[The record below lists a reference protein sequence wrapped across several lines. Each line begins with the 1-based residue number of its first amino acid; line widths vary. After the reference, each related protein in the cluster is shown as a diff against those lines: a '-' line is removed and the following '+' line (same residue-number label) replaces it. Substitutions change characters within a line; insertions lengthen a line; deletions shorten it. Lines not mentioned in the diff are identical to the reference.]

1 MMNIDGIFSGIVLDH
16 IPSGMGL
23 QIYHDLELD
32 KLACSVAIIKNVKS
46 KKLGQ
51 KDIIKVD
58 DDDAINFDNLA
69 YINPNITVSIIR
81 GGTVVEKV
89 QLTQPAKVVNI
100 QFCKNPRC
108 ITSVEQDLQ
117 QVFLLT
123 DPETGAYRCQYCEA
137 LAQRK

>member
-1 MMNIDGIFSGIVLDH
+1 MMNIDGIHSGIVLDH

-23 QIYHDLELD
+23 QLYHDLELE

-46 KKLGQ
+46 KKLGR

-58 DDDAINFDNLA
+58 DDNAINYDNLA

-81 GGTVVEKV
+81 DGEVTEKV
-89 QLTQPAKVVNI
+89 TLKQPEKVVNI
-100 QFCKNPRC
+100 QVCKNPRC
-108 ITSVEQDLQ
+108 ITSIEHELA

-123 DPETGAYRCQYCEA
+123 DPEKGSYRCQYCEA
-137 LAQRK
+137 LAQRR